1 MSAWLSEL
9 SRFDLFFAVFAP
21 FVVLTYAY
29 FNFQLDR
36 EVFRTREETLTPGSF
51 GRIARLFADPIE
63 ISVFRLGFQN
73 VQLLALQKV
82 AIKCFL
88 NVIGLFKWHQITT
101 HLVRLSHVNHEPRV
115 QRKFYSSRHI
125 CIGATVIIALATA
138 TFALV
143 ARAIVTSVANCAS
156 YPQCGLIS
164 YQWAWD
170 NSARDCPC
178 LVFIDRDLAPK
189 TFGAWMDPPDTSQAL
204 AQLAK
209 SGYLETVQVINRKVA
224 ELPEELRQCTNLRYL

>member
-1 MSAWLSEL
+1 M

-21 FVVLTYAY
+21 FVVLLYAY

-36 EVFRTREETLTPGSF
+36 EVFHTREETLTPGSF

-63 ISVFRLGFQN
+63 ISVFRLGFEN
-73 VQLLALQKV
+73 VQLLTLHKV

-88 NVIGLFKWHQITT
+88 NVLALFKWHQIIT
-101 HLVRLSHVNHEPRV
+101 HLVRLSHNHQHQQI

-125 CIGATVIIALATA
+125 CIGVTLIIALATA
-138 TFALV
+138 TSVLMAQ
-143 ARAIVTSVANCAS
+143 AIVTSAANCAP

-164 YQWAWD
+164 YHWAWND
-170 NSARDCPC
+170 AGDCPC
-178 LVFIDRDLAPK
+178 LVFIDRELAPK
-189 TFGAWMDPPDTSQAL
+189 TFNTWVDPPDTSQAL

-209 SGYLETVQVINRKVA
+209 SGYLQTVQVINRKVV
-224 ELPEELRQCTNLRYL
+224 ELPEELRQCKDLRHL